1 MFTIVKMQD
10 IAAAATEKV
19 NELLAEGYTFN
30 FTSAGHQGEY
40 FKVDLTRGDETLRV
54 CVEPAYDRSNDNDR
68 DLVILTVA
76 RYDIGFTADSMP
88 SLWNVG
94 MKDTS
99 SGPYP
104 GTVIERHVWYKV
116 DGHGRWSGVYT
127 DDLGTI
133 ESIEAVRDARREA
146 RRGQYDAYGTLTDEH
161 GYPSAFRAAVKPET
175 ILPLVRKHRGY
186 GRATVDD
193 IELVMRDNCRGRARY
208 KVYFKRLVSKT
219 AGFELELGR

>member
-10 IAAAATEKV
+10 IAAEATAKV

-54 CVEPAYDRSNDNDR
+54 CVEPAYDCINSNGR
-68 DLVILTVA
+68 DLVVLTVA
-76 RYDIGFTADSMP
+76 SYDIGFTADTIP
-88 SLWNVG
+88 LWNVG

-99 SGPYP
+99 SGVYP
-104 GTVIERHVWYKV
+104 GTVVERHVWYKV
-116 DGHGRWSGVYT
+116 GHGRWSGVYT
-127 DDLGTI
+127 DDIETI
-133 ESIEAVRDARREA
+133 ESMEAVRDARKEE
-146 RRGQYDAYGTLTDEH
+146 RRGQEAAYGTLTDED
-161 GYPSAFRAAVKPET
+161 GYPIAFRAAVKPET

-186 GRATVDD
+186 ARATVDD

-208 KVYFKRLVSKT
+208 KVYFKHRVSKT
-219 AGFELELGR
+219 AEYELELGR

>member
-10 IAAAATEKV
+10 IAAEATAKV

-54 CVEPAYDRSNDNDR
+54 CVEPDYGCAGGNDR

-76 RYDIGFTADSMP
+76 RYGIGFTADRMP
-88 SLWNVG
+88 TLWNVG

-104 GTVIERHVWYKV
+104 GTVVERHVWYKV
-116 DGHGRWSGVYT
+116 GHSRWSGVYT
-127 DDLGTI
+127 DDLEVI
-133 ESIEAVRDARREA
+133 KAMEAVRDARREA
-146 RRGQYDAYGTLTDEH
+146 RLGQGAAYGTLTGEH
-161 GYPSAFRAAVKPET
+161 GYPHAFRAAVKPET
-175 ILPLVRKHRGY
+175 ILPIVRKHRGY

-193 IELVMRDNCRGRARY
+193 IDIIMRNNCRGNARY
-208 KVYFKRLVSKT
+208 TVHFKHRVSKT
-219 AGFELELGR
+219 AGYELELGR

>member
-1 MFTIVKMQD
+1 MSTIIKMQD
-10 IAAAATEKV
+10 IAAEATAKV

-54 CVEPAYDRSNDNDR
+54 CVEPVYSCVNGNDR
-68 DLVILTVA
+68 DLVVLSVA
-76 RYDIGFTADSMP
+76 RYDICFDAEDH
-88 SLWNVG
+88 LWNVG

-104 GTVIERHVWYKV
+104 GTVVERHVWYKV
-116 DGHGRWSGVYT
+116 GRGRWSGVYT

-133 ESIEAVRDARREA
+133 ESMEAVRDARREA
-146 RRGQYDAYGTLTDEH
+146 RRGQDAAYGTRVNEH
-161 GYPSAFRAAVKPET
+161 GYPHAFRAAVKPET

-186 GRATVDD
+186 ARATVDD
-193 IELVMRDNCRGRARY
+193 IELVMRNNCRDRARY
-208 KVYFKRLVSKT
+208 TVYFTRRVSKT
-219 AGFELELGR
+219 AEFALELGR

>member
-1 MFTIVKMQD
+1 MSTIVKLQD
-10 IAAAATEKV
+10 IAAEATAKV

-54 CVEPAYDRSNDNDR
+54 CVEPDYRSVNGNDR
-68 DLVILTVA
+68 DLVVLSVA
-76 RYDIGFTADSMP
+76 RYGICFNAEDH
-88 SLWNVG
+88 LWNVG

-104 GTVIERHVWYKV
+104 GAVVERHVWYKV
-116 DGHGRWSGVYT
+116 GRGRWSGVYT

-133 ESIEAVRDARREA
+133 ESMDAVRDARREA
-146 RRGQYDAYGTLTDEH
+146 RRGQDVAYGTSVDEH
-161 GYPSAFRAAVKPET
+161 GYPRAFRAAVKPEA

-193 IELVMRDNCRGRARY
+193 IELVMRNNSRGRASYIVHFTRP
-208 KVYFKRLVSKT
+208 VSKT
-219 AGFELELGR
+219 ARLELVLGR